1 MQGLFC
7 LIELRL
13 TVFEFSAINMINSRS
28 LVSIDNHNLMY
39 FKIEN
44 LFCINNGIFML
55 INEFKNKNLANEPGF
70 INPP

>member
-1 MQGLFC
+1 MQVLIC
-7 LIELRL
+7 LIELQL
-13 TVFEFSAINMINSRS
+13 TNFEFSAIKKINSRS

-70 INPP
+70 IKPP